1 MKRYLYLKLQEGYIK
16 SGHPSDVNS
25 DGTNFSAFA
34 RIGAAAIFSGMSH
47 SERGSSGRDRS
58 SLEDCVFFGVAQA
71 KNKDSIGSR
80 TSFFIGFPFE

>member
-34 RIGAAAIFSGMSH
+34 RIGAAAIFKGMSN
-47 SERGSSGRDRS
+47 SEKGSSGRDRS
-58 SLEDCVFFGVAQA
+58 SLEDSVFFVEAQA
-71 KNKDSIGSR
+71 KNKNSKGSKNN
-80 TSFFIGFPFE
+80 FFIGFPFE